1 MEVYMGIEER
11 IENLEIQNEELRSK
25 VEYLEHRN
33 EERFVT
39 AKELAAIMNCSVNN
53 VYIKIRSGEI
63 FATDKLGS
71 IPRIPMS
78 QFYQNNPKEKKL
90 RKNVQAKDEKSKSM
104 KELVFG

>member
-1 MEVYMGIEER
+1 MGIEER
-11 IENLEIQNEELRSK
+11 IEYLEIQNEELRSK
-25 VEYLEHRN
+25 VEYLENRN

-53 VYIKIRSGEI
+53 IYIKIRSGEI

-71 IPRIPMS
+71 IQRIPMS
-78 QFYQNNPKEKKL
+78 QFYQNNPKEKKV

>member
-1 MEVYMGIEER
+1 MGIEER
-11 IENLEIQNEELRSK
+11 IEQLEVMCHELSEKLQQSEARQAD
-25 VEYLEHRN
+25 
-33 EERFVT
+33 RFVS
-39 AKELAAIMNCSVNN
+39 AKELAEIMDCSLNN

-78 QFYQNNPKEKKL
+78 QFYQNNPKEKKV
-90 RKNVQAKDEKSKSM
+90 RRTKQKKDDKPKSM